1 MDSKTLSILK
11 QIRSQFLKESPSTTT
26 DYWSSLE
33 HLKAYDEVFARR
45 ILWKWD
51 AVIGELRHRSISLP
65 NGPILDYGSGTGV
78 ACEAVSQMHQGEFLL
93 YDRSALATKFARD
106 KLKAANINA
115 KSIQDPTREVYTTF
129 LASHVLSEMETLEF
143 ERFLSCM
150 KQARFL
156 ILVEAGTPAV
166 ANRLAHIRENLIAN
180 DWYTVSPC
188 THNLSCP
195 LLNLNNDW
203 CHFFT
208 RPPSEVFTESKW
220 GKIGSELGIDLRSL
234 PLSYL
239 VMSKDPIHLDGKRRL
254 IGRIRSGP
262 KASLFYSCGID
273 GFKHH
278 QEKIVKKD
286 LKFMEKDPFLVK
298 L

>member
-1 MDSKTLSILK
+1 MDSKTLAILK
-11 QIRSQFLKESPSTTT
+11 KIRSQFLKEAPSTTT

-33 HLKAYDEVFARR
+33 HLRAYDEVFARR
-45 ILWKWD
+45 ILWKWE
-51 AVIGELRHRSISLP
+51 AVIAELRQRNITLP
-65 NGPILDYGSGTGV
+65 SGSILDYGSGTGV
-78 ACEAVSQMHQGEFLL
+78 ACEAVSQLHQGEFIL
-93 YDRSALATKFARD
+93 YDRSALAMKFASD
-106 KLKAANINA
+106 KLKAANLRA
-115 KSIQDPTREVYTTF
+115 KSIQDPTREVYSTF

-143 ERFLSCM
+143 ERFLSCI

-166 ANRLAHIRENLIAN
+166 ARRLSHIRENLLAN
-180 DWYTVSPC
+180 SWYTVSPC

-195 LLNLNNDW
+195 LINSSTDW
-203 CHFFT
+203 CHFFAN
-208 RPPSEVFTESKW
+208 PPSEVFIDSKW

-239 VMSKDPIHLDGKRRL
+239 VMSKEPIPLDGKRRL
-254 IGRIRSGP
+254 IGRFRSGP
-262 KASLFYSCGID
+262 KASHFYSCGLD

-278 QEKIVKKD
+278 QEKIVKRD
-286 LKFMEKDPFLVK
+286 LKMMEKDPFLVK